1 MQVAGYDRDLA
12 DRVAELIAEPTAEP
26 IERPV
31 TERRMFG
38 GLAFMVGGK
47 MAVVVSGQGGLMV
60 RVDPSDGDQLVTTT
74 EARRAVMRERE
85 MRGWLR
91 IDAEHLDAAAE
102 LAAWVD
108 RGLAAARRAT

>member
-1 MQVAGYDRDLA
+1 MGYDRDLA
-12 DRVAELIAEPTAEP
+12 DRVADLIDG
-26 IERPV
+26 PV

-60 RVDPSDGDQLVTTT
+60 RVDPSDGDDLVATTP
-74 EARRAVMRERE
+74 ARRAVMHERE

-91 IDAEHLDAAAE
+91 IDATHLDAVGE
-102 LAAWVD
+102 LGAWVD
-108 RGLAAARRAT
+108 RGVAAARAAA